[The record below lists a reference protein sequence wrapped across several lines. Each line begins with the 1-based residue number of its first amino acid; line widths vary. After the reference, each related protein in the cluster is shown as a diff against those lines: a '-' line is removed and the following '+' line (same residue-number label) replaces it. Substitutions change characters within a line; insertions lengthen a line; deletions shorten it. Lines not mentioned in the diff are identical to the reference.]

1 MTLAEQN
8 GWSELDAKTRQLIGL
23 GVALYANNEDC
34 VFRYTQEAKAMGIS
48 DEQIMGTVAVAASAS
63 ERIMSQ
69 GAAKV
74 EEALKIQL
82 AGSKN
87 SANAHASIA
96 SNPLRYQQESDA
108 EFADDEAFGLFGVM
122 IGEVSP
128 SY

>member
-1 MTLAEQN
+1 VTLAEQN
-8 GWSELDAKTRQLIGL
+8 GWSGLDAKTRQLIGL
-23 GVALYANNEDC
+23 GVALYANNEAC
-34 VFRYTQEAKAMGIS
+34 AYRYAQEAKAMGIS

-69 GAAKV
+69 GAAKL
-74 EEALKIQL
+74 EEALKIQS

-87 SANAHASIA
+87 SSSAHTSIA
-96 SNPLRYQQESDA
+96 SNPLRYRQNGDA